1 MRAKI
6 MTVRNN
12 VIFTTIAKDSAGMT
26 TTPTGVG
33 REEVEEARKCCIF
46 YNETHNSLDF
56 TTNILYNKA

>member
-46 YNETHNSLDF
+46 YNKTHISLDF
-56 TTNILYNKA
+56 TMEVVYNKA